1 MHLLKRSALMIA
13 LPLLASCSSSQ
24 VGSYTAKNAANHATS
39 YATRAV
45 LKELGTPG
53 DIISFGMST
62 RKDVIGFEALVR
74 MLAREVK
81 FTWGDDKTAGT
92 KEYVKYTN
100 NYKTRVF
107 VDFESGKVH
116 IETLDKKDLR
126 NAIITTLLTPEDP
139 ANVDIFSSDDITLG
153 KEPMLYGQV
162 LDQDNKPIRWNWR
175 AARYA
180 NYLIRHRSSNKNT
193 SKGWVYAVDFDL
205 VNDHMAKREYQY
217 ANLVRRSS
225 KQYRVNESLIYA
237 IMRTESSFN
246 PYAVSHANAYGLMQ
260 VIPRTAGRDVFNK
273 IKNKP
278 GEPSKSYLF
287 KPHNNIDTGT
297 AYLSLLDT
305 RYLKG
310 IRDPLTRKYAV
321 ISAYNGGAGNVFKTF
336 DNNRTRAVEKMNN
349 LKPNQVYWALT
360 KRHPLS
366 ESRRYLEKVTKAE
379 KAFYR
384 GEV

>member
-1 MHLLKRSALMIA
+1 MRPAKLLAIA
-13 LPLLASCSSSQ
+13 LPLLTSCSSSQ
-24 VGSYTAKNAANHATS
+24 VTN
-39 YATRAV
+39 YATNYATKTV
-45 LKELGTPG
+45 LNQMGTTG
-53 DIISFGMST
+53 DIISLGMDAQ
-62 RKDVIGFEALVR
+62 KDVIAFEALVR
-74 MLAREVK
+74 MLAQEVE

-100 NYKTRVF
+100 DYRTRVF
-107 VDFESGKVH
+107 IDFESGKVH
-116 IETLDKKDLR
+116 IETLDQNNLR
-126 NAIITTLLTPEDP
+126 DAIISTLLTPEDP
-139 ANVDIFSSDDITLG
+139 GKVDIFSDQEITLG
-153 KEPMLYGQV
+153 EEPMLYGQV

-175 AARYA
+175 AERFAH
-180 NYLIRHRSSNKNT
+180 YLLTHRATTKDT
-193 SKGWVYAVDFDL
+193 EKGLVYAVDFDL
-205 VNDHMAKREYQY
+205 VSDHLAKREYQY
-217 ANLVRRSS
+217 AQLVR
-225 KQYRVNESLIYA
+225 QYAQRYNINESLIYA

-260 VIPRTAGRDVFNK
+260 VIPRTAGRDVFDK
-273 IKNKP
+273 VKNRP
-278 GEPSKSYLF
+278 GQPSKSYLF

-310 IRDPLTRKYAV
+310 IHDPLARKYAV

-336 DNNRTRAVEKMNN
+336 DNNRSRAVEKMNN

-379 KAFYR
+379 KDFYK
-384 GEV
+384 GDV